1 MGLSSI
7 CLVLRVVL
15 ASSKYPNTNSNLVQ
29 IHFSEHSGKA
39 FLPVMLSYNA
49 SYFSDMLLFYI
60 EIVVIKENGGGSY
73 LYFISAHTIYVPVS
87 NMKDVRSFY
96 YWFDSY

>member
-1 MGLSSI
+1 M
-7 CLVLRVVL
+7 LRVVL

-60 EIVVIKENGGGSY
+60 EIVVIKENGGGE
-73 LYFISAHTIYVPVS
+73 LFIFHKCPHNICARFKYERCE
-87 NMKDVRSFY
+87 KFLLLVRFLLN
-96 YWFDSY
+96 